1 MCLGVPG
8 LVLEPVDAVKQ
19 RVLVDVQGDRQ
30 QVSAAMLDSDGEGE
44 GLPQVGDW
52 VVVHLG
58 FALSRMD
65 EAEARTVLD
74 GLQALHDL
82 YADELSA

>member
-8 LVLEPVDAVKQ
+8 RVLEPVDTVKQ
-19 RVLVDVQGDRQ
+19 RALVEVQGDRQ
-30 QVSAAMLDSDGEGE
+30 QVSAAMLVSDGED
-44 GLPQVGDW
+44 LPQVGDW

-82 YADELSA
+82 YAGELPA

>member
-8 LVLEPVDAVKQ
+8 RVLEPVDAVKQ

-30 QVSAAMLDSDGEGE
+30 QVSAAMLDSDGE

-74 GLQALHDL
+74 GLQALHNL
-82 YADELSA
+82 YAGDLLA

>member
-1 MCLGVPG
+1 MCLGIPG
-8 LVLEPVDAVKQ
+8 QIVERVDEVRQ
-19 RVLVDVQGDRQ
+19 SVLVDVQGQ
-30 QVSAAMLDSDGEGE
+30 QRRVSAAMLVEEGGE
-44 GLPQVGDW
+44 LPGTGDW

-74 GLQALHDL
+74 GL
-82 YADELSA
+82 DELARMYPNDQSV

>member
-8 LVLEPVDAVKQ
+8 RVLEPVDAVKQ

-30 QVSAAMLDSDGEGE
+30 QVSAAMLVSDGE

-58 FALSRMD
+58 FALSRLD

-82 YADELSA
+82 YAGELPA

>member
-1 MCLGVPG
+1 MRSRHSVAPDPINQRNSASAPG
-8 LVLEPVDAVKQ
+8 GRL
-19 RVLVDVQGDRQ
+19 
-30 QVSAAMLDSDGEGE
+30 
-44 GLPQVGDW
+44 

-74 GLQALHDL
+74 GLQAL
-82 YADELSA
+82 YAG

>member
-1 MCLGVPG
+1 MLVEEGGELPG
-8 LVLEPVDAVKQ
+8 T
-19 RVLVDVQGDRQ
+19 
-30 QVSAAMLDSDGEGE
+30 
-44 GLPQVGDW
+44 GDW

-74 GLQALHDL
+74 SL
-82 YADELSA
+82 DELARMYPNDQSV

>member
-8 LVLEPVDAVKQ
+8 RVLEPVDAVKQ
-19 RVLVDVQGDRQ
+19 RVLVDLQGDLQ
-30 QVSAAMLDSDGEGE
+30 QVSAAMLVNDGE

-74 GLQALHDL
+74 GLQALNDL
-82 YADELSA
+82 YAGELPA

>member
-8 LVLEPVDAVKQ
+8 RVLEPVDAVKQ
-19 RVLVDVQGDRQ
+19 RVLVDVQSDRQ
-30 QVSAAMLDSDGEGE
+30 QVSAAMLVSDGED
-44 GLPQVGDW
+44 LPQVGDW

-65 EAEARTVLD
+65 EAEAHTVLD
-74 GLQALHDL
+74 GLQALQDL
-82 YADELSA
+82 YAGELPA

>member
-8 LVLEPVDAVKQ
+8 RVLEPVDAVQQ

-30 QVSAAMLDSDGEGE
+30 QVSAAMLVSDGED
-44 GLPQVGDW
+44 LPQVGDW

-82 YADELSA
+82 YADELPA

>member
-1 MCLGVPG
+1 MRSRHSVAPDPINQRNSASAPG
-8 LVLEPVDAVKQ
+8 GRL
-19 RVLVDVQGDRQ
+19 
-30 QVSAAMLDSDGEGE
+30 
-44 GLPQVGDW
+44 

-65 EAEARTVLD
+65 EAEAHTVLD

-82 YADELSA
+82 YAGELPA

>member
-8 LVLEPVDAVKQ
+8 RVLKPVDAVEQ

-30 QVSAAMLDSDGEGE
+30 QVSAAMLVSDGED
-44 GLPQVGDW
+44 LPQVGDW

-65 EAEARTVLD
+65 EAVAHTVLD

-82 YADELSA
+82 YAGELPA

>member
-1 MCLGVPG
+1 MPG
-8 LVLEPVDAVKQ
+8 SSRPGPEPVDAVKQ
-19 RVLVDVQGDRQ
+19 RVLVDVQGDLQR
-30 QVSAAMLDSDGEGE
+30 VSAAMLVSDGED
-44 GLPQVGDW
+44 LPQVGDW

-74 GLQALHDL
+74 GLQVL
-82 YADELSA
+82 YAGELPA